1 MPPAAHIILE
11 HVLIHIKSPKCSD
24 IKMSSWSWLCNNSLM
39 FSIHC
44 SCLISEE
51 DTAGRL
57 YWGPV
62 QPAPERTSLS
72 FTIRICILGWNFGHI
87 LLYGFAQCRFCTR
100 YIFWD
105 TFERYATCKDLLYP
119 GAADPGGLG
128 VGPLELGIYGVTISK
143 ISFFLVFGPLLD
155 KICSIAPVYAF

>member
-100 YIFWD
+100 YIRGNFFWRNLD
-105 TFERYATCKDLLYP
+105 FGWLQTFKSMRWNFPKTSMYLHLSLVV
-119 GAADPGGLG
+119 AAIFYSTFSICF
-128 VGPLELGIYGVTISK
+128 VNPLFWNWRS
-143 ISFFLVFGPLLD
+143 SW
-155 KICSIAPVYAF
+155 